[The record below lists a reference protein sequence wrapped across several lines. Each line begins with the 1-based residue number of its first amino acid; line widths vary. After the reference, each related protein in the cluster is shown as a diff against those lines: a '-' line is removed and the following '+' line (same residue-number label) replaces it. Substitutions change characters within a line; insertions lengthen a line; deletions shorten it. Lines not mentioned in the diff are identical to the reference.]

1 MHEAKAMTTAIVLAA
16 GLSSRFGSL
25 KQLADYRGEPLVR
38 HAARVAL
45 AAGCARTIVVIGNE
59 RVREALAGLDVDV
72 VFNDEEG
79 LSSSIRRGVQA
90 AEGDDVLLTLGD
102 QPLVTPEHLRALMEA
117 NAPIAITAFS
127 FSVAAG
133 SQPAGRAKSPPPQW
147 GPPAFF
153 TARFADELCGLQG
166 DRGARGVI
174 EAHRDSVVA
183 IRFDD
188 AAFDVDYRML

>member
-1 MHEAKAMTTAIVLAA
+1 MTTAIVLAA

-79 LSSSIRRGVQA
+79 LSSSIRRGVRA

-102 QPLVTPEHLRALMEA
+102 QPLVTPEHLKALIEA
-117 NAPIAITAFS
+117 N
-127 FSVAAG
+127 
-133 SQPAGRAKSPPPQW
+133 
-147 GPPAFF
+147 
-153 TARFADELCGLQG
+153 
-166 DRGARGVI
+166 
-174 EAHRDSVVA
+174 
-183 IRFDD
+183 
-188 AAFDVDYRML
+188 